1 MFGVEFALFK
11 DLSASLQPSQR
22 PRQRCT
28 WEAAQEQV
36 VRADDNI
43 NLLEG
48 AGRARQTQTA
58 DEEIHFVDRQASG
71 RRRNAS
77 RAKEQIN
84 ATANGRNDDGSYSGT
99 DERRRDGKDIRG
111 RGEGRD
117 DSIKEAGERRVIN

>member
-1 MFGVEFALFK
+1 MLGVEFALFK

-58 DEEIHFVDRQASG
+58 DEEIHFVDRQASKRAATQRKSSERTNQCNSEWKK
-71 RRRNAS
+71 RRRQLLGNRRTKEMEKTSVGAV
-77 RAKEQIN
+77 RAETTLSKRREKE
-84 ATANGRNDDGSYSGT
+84 G
-99 DERRRDGKDIRG
+99 
-111 RGEGRD
+111 
-117 DSIKEAGERRVIN
+117 